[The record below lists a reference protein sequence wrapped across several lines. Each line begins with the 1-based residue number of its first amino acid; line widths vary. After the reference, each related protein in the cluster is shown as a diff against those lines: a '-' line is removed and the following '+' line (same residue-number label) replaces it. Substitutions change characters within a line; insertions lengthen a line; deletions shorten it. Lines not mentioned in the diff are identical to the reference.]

1 MSPCPRGPSRRPAR
15 DAPLALAVLRSDI
28 VMVRYWEVWQRQL
41 HGGSSQGALA
51 PRAARCGPKWGRNN
65 RGKLH
70 VTGRSF
76 PIPCHA
82 HPSFPHGRIDRYRLS
97 SRLRKGPAD
106 EPMRPRSF
114 SLSFTVRSL
123 TPPSLDM
130 PFAAPIS
137 SLNSSRRSLNATCCR
152 DSPDVV
158 ADWLCLLS
166 EHCAVYQR
174 AGSWRESPDHG
185 VVSALTKTPRR
196 CNICASLAGGGACVW
211 MLSPIDMRP
220 QTARREGQVVSSR
233 STL

>member
-1 MSPCPRGPSRRPAR
+1 LGG
-15 DAPLALAVLRSDI
+15 LAT
-28 VMVRYWEVWQRQL
+28 
-41 HGGSSQGALA
+41 
-51 PRAARCGPKWGRNN
+51 PAARRKQPR
-65 RGKLH
+65 RASPPSGKARPQVGEEQPREAARHRALLPNPMPH
-70 VTGRSF
+70 
-76 PIPCHA
+76 

-152 DSPDVV
+152 GSPDVV

-185 VVSALTKTPRR
+185 VVSALTKTSRR